1 MKKVI
6 LILAGAAILGSS
18 AFGQVLLNPGATTP
32 IVPNIG
38 LGPGAVIDS
47 RIDNFTGLDVFNNVA
62 FTGRMESA
70 VLRRPSGRL
79 TFLYRFV
86 NLGGGFADPIERVAM
101 SSFAGYATE
110 VAQTAGL
117 ALGAPVVLAT
127 AADRSANART
137 VGFDFF
143 GNVPAGSNSSML
155 WIDTNAFQ
163 YQPGAVAIIN
173 GGVATVQAFA
183 PVPEPATM
191 AALGLGVAAL
201 IRRRRTK

>member
-18 AFGQVLLNPGATTP
+18 AFGQVLLNPGATVNV
-32 IVPNIG
+32 VPNIPV
-38 LGPGAVIDS
+38 GPGTVLVT
-47 RIDNFTGLDVFNNVA
+47 RVDNFTGLDVFNNVV
-62 FTGRMESA
+62 FTGRMESS

-101 SSFAGYATE
+101 SSFAGYTTE

-117 ALGAPVVLAT
+117 ALGTPVVLAT
-127 AADRSANART
+127 ASDRSANGRT

-155 WIDTNAFQ
+155 WIDTDAFQ
-163 YQPGAVAIIN
+163 YRAGAVAVIN
-173 GGVATVQAFA
+173 GGVANVQAYA

-201 IRRRRTK
+201 IRRRRAK